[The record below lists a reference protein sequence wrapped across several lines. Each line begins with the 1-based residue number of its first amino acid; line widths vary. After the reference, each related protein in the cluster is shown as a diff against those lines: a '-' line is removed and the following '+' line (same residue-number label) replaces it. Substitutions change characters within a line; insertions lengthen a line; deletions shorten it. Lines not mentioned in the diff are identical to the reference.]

1 MSQYTYQNRNN
12 ARGGGYRGNTI
23 NQRRNMTDSE
33 QMNANECET
42 NSPGNVTQNP
52 QNQPTQ

>member
-1 MSQYTYQNRNN
+1 MNQYTYQNRNN
-12 ARGGGYRGNTI
+12 ARSGGYRGNTI
-23 NQRRNMTDSE
+23 NQRSNMTDSE
-33 QMNANECET
+33 QTNENECEK